1 VFSFLLLNLLLLESA
16 KEAIY
21 VDVDYTWQL
30 QFQNLVVLA
39 ETLEAKQMGL
49 VLVVVQYEQN
59 MNRTL

>member
-1 VFSFLLLNLLLLESA
+1 LLERA

-21 VDVDYTWQL
+21 ADVDYTWQL
-30 QFQNLVVLA
+30 KFQNLVVLA

>member
-1 VFSFLLLNLLLLESA
+1 MFSFLLLNLLLLESA

-21 VDVDYTWQL
+21 VNVDYTWQL
-30 QFQNLVVLA
+30 QFENLVVLA

>member
-1 VFSFLLLNLLLLESA
+1 VFSFLLLNSLLLERA

-21 VDVDYTWQL
+21 ADVDFTWQL
-30 QFQNLVVLA
+30 KFQNLVVLA

>member
-1 VFSFLLLNLLLLESA
+1 MFSFLLLNSLLLERA

-21 VDVDYTWQL
+21 ADFDYTWQL
-30 QFQNLVVLA
+30 KFQNLVVLA

-59 MNRTL
+59 VNRTL

>member
-1 VFSFLLLNLLLLESA
+1 MFSFLLLNLLLLESA